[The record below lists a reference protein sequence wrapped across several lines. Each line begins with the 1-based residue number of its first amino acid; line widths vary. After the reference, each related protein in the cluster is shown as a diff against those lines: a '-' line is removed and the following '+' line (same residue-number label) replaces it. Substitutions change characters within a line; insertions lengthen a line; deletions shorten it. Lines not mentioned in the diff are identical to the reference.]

1 MGCDMVMADSI
12 GNNAMMKTHEA
23 QRAISR
29 HRGDAIVVGT
39 MSAHFEWPYVTT
51 RPELDFMISVM
62 SKASSLALG
71 LALGKPDRKILLID
85 GDGSLLMSLGNL
97 VTIVGAGATNMRY
110 FVLDNRC
117 YRCCPPGEYMPN
129 SGNTD
134 YAAIAKGAGFQQV
147 LTLEREEEV
156 DDAMPQIMNGP
167 GPVFV
172 WLKCELES
180 GLPSGTSE
188 DFTSKYVE
196 PRLIMDQFVETLKS
210 I

>member
-1 MGCDMVMADSI
+1 MVMAE
-12 GNNAMMKTHEA
+12 AMRNSAPMKTREA

-29 HRGDAIVVGT
+29 HRQDAIVVGT
-39 MSAHFEWPYVTT
+39 MSAHFEWPFVTT

-71 LALGKPDRKILLID
+71 LALGKPDRTVILID

-97 VTIVGAGATNMRY
+97 VTIVGTGAANMRY

-134 YAAIAKGAGFQQV
+134 YAAIAKGSGFPQV
-147 LTLEREEEV
+147 YTCESEDEL
-156 DDAMPQIMNGP
+156 DSAMPGIMSGP

-188 DFTSKYVE
+188 DFTSKYIE

-210 I
+210 V

>member
-1 MGCDMVMADSI
+1 MVMPDGMRNHAP
-12 GNNAMMKTHEA
+12 MKTHEA

-29 HRGDAIVVGT
+29 HREDAIVVGT
-39 MSAHFEWPYVTT
+39 MSAHFEWPFVTT

-71 LALGKPDRKILLID
+71 LALGKPDRKIILID

-97 VTIVGAGATNMRY
+97 VTIVGAGAANMRY

-134 YAAIAKGAGFQQV
+134 YAAIAKASGFPQAY
-147 LTLEREEEV
+147 TCESEDEV
-156 DDAMPQIMNGP
+156 DSAMPQIMSGP

-172 WLKCELES
+172 WLKCESEL
-180 GLPSGTSE
+180 GIPSGTSE
-188 DFTSKYVE
+188 DFTSKYIE